1 MSGELGRLLKQVHSE
16 SGREAIAAATGQDA
30 GLAAAGR
37 GGMWTGVEAI
47 DAALRQT
54 DGTQTVVE
62 LAGAAGS
69 GKTQTLYRI
78 CAAHALAG
86 ADGERGHVLFVD
98 VDGRMDVRQLAQTM
112 RATARDDAEAA
123 EALRRVHVFA
133 PATTGA
139 LIATLAKLGAYVGAR
154 QVRVTAVVVDGLGSN
169 HWIDQREAAHV
180 RLRIRR
186 ATAWFRQQQQLVDT
200 LVAAGR
206 ALRCVVVAANTLLLA
221 PSHSADRPERL
232 FAAAGREY
240 RDHMIPR
247 WRDAVLCSFT
257 LESEP
262 CSVHSQQLTR
272 VWFRPF
278 GAPQDRHHGVAFIG
292 RQGLQDTTAT

>member
-16 SGREAIAAATGQDA
+16 SGQEAVAAATGQDA
-30 GLAAAGR
+30 GTAAAGR
-37 GGMWTGVEAI
+37 NGMWTGVEAI

-62 LAGAAGS
+62 LAGTAGS

-86 ADGERGHVLFVD
+86 ADGERGHVVFVD

-112 RATARDDAEAA
+112 RATAGDDAVAA
-123 EALRRVHVFA
+123 EALQRVHVFA
-133 PATTGA
+133 PATTVA
-139 LIATLAKLGAYVGAR
+139 LIATLATLGVYVGAR
-154 QVRVTAVVVDGLGSN
+154 RARVTAVVVDGLGSN

-180 RLRIRR
+180 RLHIRR

-206 ALRCVVVAANTLLLA
+206 ALRCVVVATNMLLLA
-221 PSHSADRPERL
+221 PSHSADRPARL
-232 FAAAGREY
+232 FAVAGREY

-247 WRDAVLCSFT
+247 WRDSVLCSLT

-262 CSVHSQQLTR
+262 CFMHGQRLTR
-272 VWFRPF
+272 VRFRPS
-278 GAPQDRHHGVAFIG
+278 GAPQDRHYSVAFIG
-292 RQGLQDTTAT
+292 RHGLQDAAA